1 MFDAYLKNRINIIE
15 SLAKLENIA
24 ANERV
29 KTAAQLISKKLNDDV
44 FSLVVVGQFKR
55 GKTTFINAL
64 LGEDLLP
71 TAIIPLT
78 SIITVLRYGDKLR
91 ITAFFENEAKKEI
104 ARDDLPLYITEK
116 YNPKNEKGVNRV
128 EITYPSQYLKNGVQ
142 IVDTPGIGSVFEH
155 NTKTTYEYLS
165 RADACIF
172 LVAVD
177 PPITQAELDFLRDL
191 KNLDIRTFFVQSKI
205 DTIGITDRDESLTF
219 TRNIIEKETDYGNV
233 EIFPLSGKEALEGKL
248 SNNYQTL
255 EKSGLMNFERSLEKF
270 LVDEKSRVL
279 LKSAAEKTKRLINEE
294 MLFLEI
300 EEKSSK
306 LPLDELENK
315 IITFKKFI
323 EDSSQEKKDG
333 ERLLA
338 EEVKELQE
346 KILKEDIN
354 KLMVKKTKYLLE
366 KVEEFAVKY
375 KNENNAKF
383 AELINEFLDIEI
395 KRMFREWRAEE
406 ENILKKHLEEIFK
419 RFLNRMNKIIEQI
432 MHSSAELFGIF
443 CQHIQILL
451 VIPSEIEFRF
461 DTIDDS
467 GALSM
472 IIDLV
477 IKILPK
483 KLGHKFIIK
492 DARQKARM
500 LVGRH
505 CAKADY
511 DFSMRMEKLVH
522 NYRIDMTKMIGAI
535 QADVLKALE
544 AGIASKQKAA
554 FKTEDI
560 ERRLREK
567 IEILTKI
574 KDSLQIQEL

>member
-1 MFDAYLKNRINIIE
+1 MFDEYLKIKTNIIE
-15 SLAKLENIA
+15 SVAKLENIA
-24 ANERV
+24 ANERI
-29 KTAAQLISKKLNDDV
+29 KTAVQLIAKKLNSDV

-71 TAIIPLT
+71 TAITPLT

-91 ITAFFENEAKKEI
+91 ITAFFENGAEKEI

-116 YNPKNEKGVNRV
+116 YNPKNEKGVNSV
-128 EITYPSQYLKNGVQ
+128 EITYPSQYLKNEVQ
-142 IVDTPGIGSVFEH
+142 IIDTPGIGSVFEH

-165 RADACIF
+165 SADVCIF

-177 PPITQAELDFLRDL
+177 PPITQTELDFLRDL
-191 KNLDIRTFFVQSKI
+191 KKLEIRTFFVQSKI
-205 DTIGITDRDESLTF
+205 DTVSITDRDESLVF
-219 TRNIIEKETDYGNV
+219 SRNIIENETDYGNV

-248 SNNYQTL
+248 SNNYQKL
-255 EKSGLMNFERSLEKF
+255 EKSGLMNFERTLEKF
-270 LVDEKSRVL
+270 LVDEKGTVL

-294 MLFLEI
+294 MLFLEL

-354 KLMVKKTKYLLE
+354 KLMAKKTKWLLE
-366 KVEEFAVKY
+366 KIEEFTVKY
-375 KNENNAKF
+375 KSENNAKF
-383 AELINEFLDIEI
+383 AELMNEFLDIEI
-395 KRMFREWRAEE
+395 RRIFSEWRAEE
-406 ENILKKHLEEIFK
+406 ENILKKYLEEIFK

-432 MHSSAELFGIF
+432 MHSSAELFGISYR
-443 CQHIQILL
+443 HIQIPLE
-451 VIPSEIEFRF
+451 IPSEIEFRF

-522 NYRIDMTKMIGAI
+522 NYHINMTEIIAAI
-535 QADVLKALE
+535 QTDVLKALE
-544 AGIASKQKAA
+544 TGIDSKQKAA
-554 FKTEDI
+554 FEAEDI
-560 ERRLREK
+560 ERRLSEK
-567 IEILTKI
+567 IKVLTAI
-574 KDSLQIQEL
+574 SESLQIPEL

>member
-1 MFDAYLKNRINIIE
+1 MFDAYLKIRTNIIE

-24 ANERV
+24 ASERI
-29 KTAAQLISKKLNDDV
+29 KTEARLISKKLNSGV

-71 TAIIPLT
+71 AAIIPLT
-78 SIITVLRYGDKLR
+78 SIITVLKYGDKLR
-91 ITAFFENEAKKEI
+91 ITAFFENGTEKEI
-104 ARDDLPLYITEK
+104 AQGDLPLYITEK
-116 YNPKNEKGVNRV
+116 CNPKNEKGVNRV
-128 EITYPSQYLKNGVQ
+128 EITHPSQYLKNGVQ
-142 IVDTPGIGSVFEH
+142 IIDTPGIGSVFEH

-165 RADACIF
+165 SADGCVF

-177 PPITQAELDFLRDL
+177 PPITQVELDFLRDL
-191 KNLDIRTFFVQSKI
+191 KNLAIRTFFVQNKI
-205 DTIGITDRDESLTF
+205 DTVGITDRDESLAF
-219 TRNIIEKETDYGNV
+219 SRDIIEKETDYGNV

-248 SNNYQTL
+248 ANDYQKL

-270 LVDEKSRVL
+270 LMDEKGGVL
-279 LKSAAEKTKRLINEE
+279 LKSSAEKTTRLVNEE
-294 MLFLEI
+294 MLFLEL
-300 EEKSSK
+300 EEKSSR
-306 LPLDELENK
+306 LPLNELENK
-315 IITFKKFI
+315 IATFKNFI
-323 EDSSQEKKDG
+323 RESSQEKIDG

-354 KLMVKKTKYLLE
+354 KLMVKKTKWLFE
-366 KVEEFAVKY
+366 KVEEFAIKY
-375 KNENNAKF
+375 NNENNARF
-383 AELINEFLDIEI
+383 AELMSEFLDVKIRRI
-395 KRMFREWRAEE
+395 FSEWRVEE

-432 MHSSAELFGIF
+432 IHSSAELFGISYR
-443 CQHIQILL
+443 HIQIPL
-451 VIPSEIEFRF
+451 VMPSEIEFRF
-461 DTIDDS
+461 LTMDEPGI
-467 GALSM
+467 LSI
-472 IIDLV
+472 IIDLG
-477 IKILPK
+477 IRILPK
-483 KLGHKFIIK
+483 KLGHKLIIK

-535 QADVLKALE
+535 QTDALKALE
-544 AGIASKQKAA
+544 AGIASKQNAA
-554 FKTEDI
+554 FEAEDI
-560 ERRLREK
+560 EKRLSEK
-567 IEILTKI
+567 IKVLKEIGQ
-574 KDSLQIQEL
+574 SLQIPVP